1 MAAAFTAVWLRYMS
15 ISIRMPYRERNRLTE
30 FGCWQSSS
38 MLSVTTL
45 DRENW
50 YIMDRQA
57 NVEESM
63 TGKARTYAEVVD
75 EIKKN
80 FEGFSPQFQAA
91 VRYLLDQPDE
101 IAVSSMRSVAA
112 KANVQ
117 SATLV
122 RLAQH
127 MGFSGWPELKA
138 LFVEWL
144 RASPHRYAV
153 RAKSLTSQAGP
164 EELFAELFR
173 TQRSNIDAIA
183 ASNPAFLQ
191 AARLIE
197 KAKDVYIA
205 GFRACHPIA
214 FTLQYLYRFFRWNVT
229 RLGGGDSS
237 LEMGLR
243 AIQRGD
249 AVIVISFAP
258 YSREALTVVQVA
270 RRKGCKIVAMTDSF
284 ASPLARNADV
294 TILFSVQSPSFFP
307 SIVSGIAAAE
317 ALVELLASRS
327 GSKTVRRIEQA
338 EQQLF
343 ELGYVTHDVKKPPR
357 KT

>member
-1 MAAAFTAVWLRYMS
+1 M
-15 ISIRMPYRERNRLTE
+15 I
-30 FGCWQSSS
+30 
-38 MLSVTTL
+38 
-45 DRENW
+45 
-50 YIMDRQA
+50 
-57 NVEESM
+57 
-63 TGKARTYAEVVD
+63 GKARTHAELL
-75 EIKKN
+75 EQFKKN

-91 VRYLLDQPDE
+91 IRFLLDQPDE
-101 IAVSSMRSVAA
+101 IAVSSMRSVAQ

-144 RASPHRYAV
+144 RASPKRYAV
-153 RAKSLTSQAGP
+153 RAKSLTSQVEP
-164 EELFAELFR
+164 EELFSDLFR
-173 TQRSNIDAIA
+173 TQRSNIDTTA
-183 ASNPAFLQ
+183 ASNQTSLLQ

-197 KAKDVYIA
+197 KAKDVYVA

-214 FTLQYLYRFFRWNVT
+214 FTLQYLYRFFRWNVH

-243 AIQRGD
+243 AMQRQD

-258 YSREALTVVQVA
+258 YSREALTVVDVA
-270 RRKGCKIVAMTDSF
+270 RRKGCKVVAMTDSL
-284 ASPLARNADV
+284 ASRLARNADV
-294 TILFSVQSPSFFP
+294 TLLFSVQSPSFFP
-307 SIVSGIAAAE
+307 SIVSGVAAAE

-327 GSKTVRRIEQA
+327 GEKTVRRIEQA
-338 EQQLF
+338 EEQLF
-343 ELGYVTHDVKKPPR
+343 ELGSVTQDVRKPAR
-357 KT
+357 KL

>member
-1 MAAAFTAVWLRYMS
+1 MAEKAKTHAEIVDQLKHNFV
-15 ISIRMPYRERNRLTE
+15 RL
-30 FGCWQSSS
+30 
-38 MLSVTTL
+38 
-45 DRENW
+45 
-50 YIMDRQA
+50 
-57 NVEESM
+57 
-63 TGKARTYAEVVD
+63 
-75 EIKKN
+75 
-80 FEGFSPQFQAA
+80 SPQFQVAA
-91 VRYLLDQPDE
+91 RFLLDQPDE

-144 RASPHRYAV
+144 RASPNRYAV
-153 RAKSLTSQAGP
+153 RAKSLAAQPGP
-164 EELFAELFR
+164 EELFSELFR

-183 ASNPAFLQ
+183 ASNPASLLQ

-243 AIQRGD
+243 AMQRQD

-258 YSREALTVVQVA
+258 YSREALTVVQIA

-284 ASPLARNADV
+284 ASPLACNADV

-327 GSKTVRRIEQA
+327 GVKTVRRIEEA

-343 ELGYVTHDVKKPPR
+343 ELGSVAHEAKKSR
-357 KT
+357 SRI